1 MQIGFKQNN
10 WVLVISKSKKINK
23 VNYYY
28 FADFNKY
35 LIMLTNNFKRKLW
48 MPYMSAASSQ
58 AKLWSVNNNC
68 IISVCLPAGHTAVS
82 LVLLLP
88 Q

>member
-35 LIMLTNNFKRKLW
+35 LIMLTNNFKRKL
-48 MPYMSAASSQ
+48 
-58 AKLWSVNNNC
+58 
-68 IISVCLPAGHTAVS
+68 
-82 LVLLLP
+82 
-88 Q
+88 